1 MGNDTSSRLK
11 VPTINAK
18 NNKDVPIQAQG
29 VCEFEIP
36 KRYDPDERRDSSHS
50 LNKITVREID
60 TAIYSNPLFLEDFLI
75 PPAFEPPPLGTLAFE
90 VQYQKYEEQL
100 NVHLI
105 DARRLPVR
113 HLLTQPGVTS
123 HEGIIKCNPMVE
135 VCLLPEGK
143 PLLKSYTYFDNQN
156 PQFNEHFIFKVS
168 PANLKNKHLR
178 FTVYDEKRK
187 HILTPIGHVLYSLKG
202 HGQDGVP
209 IERKIIERNLKLN
222 SLPYG
227 HTRGEVL
234 VSLNY
239 NLISHAITVGIER
252 AEVTFIHDLH
262 SIKKYFV
269 KVTEI
274 CAGQKL
280 KTKITETA
288 SSERHLVFNSYLS
301 FQVSPSKLSHT
312 SLVVTLVGCGKLRSN
327 TTVGRVVLGPS
338 IYESN
343 SERSHWGRM
352 TVLPTRSIQQWHAL
366 YL

>member
-11 VPTINAK
+11 VPTNNK

-50 LNKITVREID
+50 INKITIREID
-60 TAIYSNPLFLEDFLI
+60 TAIYSNPLLLEDFLI

-168 PANLKNKHLR
+168 PANLKNKCLR

-187 HILTPIGHVLYSLKG
+187 HTLTPIGHVLYSLKG

-234 VSLNY
+234 V
-239 NLISHAITVGIER
+239 H
-252 AEVTFIHDLH
+252 
-262 SIKKYFV
+262 
-269 KVTEI
+269 
-274 CAGQKL
+274 
-280 KTKITETA
+280 
-288 SSERHLVFNSYLS
+288 
-301 FQVSPSKLSHT
+301 
-312 SLVVTLVGCGKLRSN
+312 
-327 TTVGRVVLGPS
+327 
-338 IYESN
+338 
-343 SERSHWGRM
+343 
-352 TVLPTRSIQQWHAL
+352 
-366 YL
+366 

>member
-1 MGNDTSSRLK
+1 MFLSSF
-11 VPTINAK
+11 V
-18 NNKDVPIQAQG
+18 G

-60 TAIYSNPLFLEDFLI
+60 TAIYSNPLLLEDFLI
-75 PPAFEPPPLGTLAFE
+75 PPAFEPPSLGTLAFE

-156 PQFNEHFIFKVS
+156 PQFKEHLIFKVS
-168 PANLKNKHLR
+168 PANLKHKHLR

-222 SLPYG
+222 SLV
-227 HTRGEVL
+227 RL
-234 VSLNY
+234 L
-239 NLISHAITVGIER
+239 
-252 AEVTFIHDLH
+252 
-262 SIKKYFV
+262 
-269 KVTEI
+269 
-274 CAGQKL
+274 
-280 KTKITETA
+280 
-288 SSERHLVFNSYLS
+288 
-301 FQVSPSKLSHT
+301 
-312 SLVVTLVGCGKLRSN
+312 
-327 TTVGRVVLGPS
+327 
-338 IYESN
+338 
-343 SERSHWGRM
+343 
-352 TVLPTRSIQQWHAL
+352 
-366 YL
+366 